1 MAVPEVNQR
10 LLEQLEEMGF
20 PFSRATRALH
30 YSGNSSLED
39 AITWIVDHEDD
50 PDIDQMPLVPL
61 DIDLDGSSSFQ
72 MTEEVKV
79 KAEELRNGGHQP
91 RKETQRDLERARE
104 KERIRAG
111 KELLEAKRNAEENA
125 RKRMIDLKQ
134 LEKEEE
140 RRARQRI
147 RQKLEADK
155 AERRSK
161 LGLPPMASSSP
172 QTAFHSVQ
180 QKSVEVSKVVP
191 SIKKA
196 ELLSDCLRS
205 LRRNHKDDDAKV
217 KRAFQTLYIY
227 VRNVLKNPDLEK
239 FRKIRVTN
247 PVFQERVGSLTGS
260 VRFLE
265 LCGFEW
271 TNRGQFLYL
280 RRDKVELETLNS
292 AIAALHAAISNPYFG
307 LLSSELP

>member
-1 MAVPEVNQR
+1 MVINVAYEYGFCFLIVFWFLDMAVPEVNKR

-20 PFSRATRALH
+20 SLSCATRALH

-39 AITWIVDHEDD
+39 AITWIVDHEND

-61 DIDLDGSSSFQ
+61 DIDLNASNSFHI
-72 MTEEVKV
+72 TEEVKV

-91 RKETQRDLERARE
+91 RKETQTDLERERERERE

-111 KELLEAKRNAEENA
+111 KEILEVKRNAEENA

-140 RRARQRI
+140 GRARKRI

-161 LGLPPMASSSP
+161 LGLPPVASSSS
-172 QTAFHSVQ
+172 QTAFQTVQ
-180 QKSVEVSKVVP
+180 QKSVEVPKVDS

-205 LRRNHKDDDAKV
+205 LRRNHKDNDAKV

-227 VRNVLKNPDLEK
+227 VRNVMQNPDVEK

-247 PVFQERVGSLTGS
+247 PIFQV
-260 VRFLE
+260 
-265 LCGFEW
+265 C
-271 TNRGQFLYL
+271 
-280 RRDKVELETLNS
+280 NS
-292 AIAALHAAISNPYFG
+292 TD
-307 LLSSELP
+307 